1 MTIALKI
8 DTTTGQLRRFAVS
21 DVLEI
26 DAIERRSGSGN
37 LLVGGNLG
45 VGEELK
51 LGSVDA
57 LVRVL
62 GDLEVD
68 GSEVVSTS
76 ETVVGQFT
84 AQGNVQLGV
93 GNDGDQVNLGS
104 GANDVIT
111 LNADLR
117 LGTPAGGIDIGTG
130 VTEYL
135 GKIWLE
141 KILGGDAGPNNDAY
155 NLNTSGVDAGAYAI
169 GVDPARVTNSTAGNL
184 MDMLADLDAAVAVGS
199 PNLQSAYTAGNTIAV
214 TTAEGEI
221 QFTNSTDS
229 TDVQQILRAPA
240 SGTGGRGLYISMG
253 ANCTGRGL
261 QVTNEGSGDAFAV
274 FDGAVQVFTI
284 GGNGSLTANMAAAS
298 QLKTTAGNL
307 LLSSD
312 AAELT
317 LNDVGGSNIELN
329 QSADR
334 VLDETGVGEVLE
346 GATSIIGAINR
357 LARSSTAGA
366 GSIDEAPIQDGVTI
380 AAGDVVAQST
390 VTGRVTT
397 ATMNN
402 NTNSRVVGIALTGG
416 TGDAGGTVTSRFAL
430 PGTRVTI
437 SGASYT
443 AGNALFAPETPGPP
457 VNSGSAPGDAG
468 DVLQRVGWARSTT
481 DFIIDLGPQVI
492 L

>member
-1 MTIALKI
+1 MTVALKI
-8 DTTTGQLRRFAVS
+8 DTTTGQLRQFAEA
-21 DVLEI
+21 DVLGI

-45 VGEELK
+45 VGEELV
-51 LGSVDA
+51 LGSTTA
-57 LVRVL
+57 LTRIL

-68 GSEVVSTS
+68 GSETVSTS

-93 GNDGDQVNLGS
+93 GDDGDQINLGS
-104 GANDVIT
+104 GTNDVVT

-117 LGTPAGGIDIGTG
+117 LGSPAGALQIGTG
-130 VTEYL
+130 VGEYL
-135 GKIWLE
+135 GKLWLE
-141 KILGGDAGPNNDAY
+141 KIGDLGPNNDAY
-155 NLNTSGVDAGAYAI
+155 NLNTSGVDAGSYAI
-169 GVDPARVTNSTAGNL
+169 GVDPARVTNSTAANL
-184 MDMLADLDAAVAVGS
+184 MDMLADLDGAIAAGS
-199 PNLQSAYTAGNTIAV
+199 PNLQSAYTAGNTINA
-214 TTAEGEI
+214 TAADGEI
-221 QFTNSTDS
+221 QFVNSADATD
-229 TDVQQILRAPA
+229 TLQILRAPV

-253 ANCTGRGL
+253 SSCTGRGL

-298 QLKTTAGNL
+298 QLKTTVGNL

-312 AAELT
+312 AAELQ
-317 LNDVGGSNIELN
+317 LNDVGGSNIELS

-334 VLDETGVGEVLE
+334 TLDETGVGEVLE
-346 GATSIIGAINR
+346 GATSLIGAINR

-380 AAGDVVAQST
+380 AAGDVVSQST
-390 VTGRVTT
+390 VSGRVTST
-397 ATMNN
+397 TMNN

-430 PGTRVTI
+430 PGTKVTI
-437 SGASYT
+437 SGAAYT
-443 AGNALFAPETPGPP
+443 AGAALFAPETPGVP
-457 VNSGSAPGDAG
+457 VGSGAAPSDPG
-468 DVLQRVGWARSTT
+468 DVLQRIGWARSPT
-481 DFIIDLGPQVI
+481 DFIIDLGLQVI